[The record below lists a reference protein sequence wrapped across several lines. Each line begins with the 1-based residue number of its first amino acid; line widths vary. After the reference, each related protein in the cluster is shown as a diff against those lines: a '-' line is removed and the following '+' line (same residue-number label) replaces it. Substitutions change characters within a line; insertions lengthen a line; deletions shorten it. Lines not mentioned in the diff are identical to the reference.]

1 MSLNYHRMAIHR
13 NYIDMCYFS
22 SCYLYVSSLQCLWS
36 CLFCSN
42 LTKWTNQTWLTH
54 WSYSD
59 VHCDQKHCFKLLM
72 LMLML
77 KEHCFKS
84 FMLKEH
90 CFKSFMFKEHLWVIE
105 LFCHSWNIFLKLNSQ
120 QMTKALENTTNFICF
135 YHWGQIKTIIRYKT
149 LLSKNMLTTST
160 FTT

>member
-59 VHCDQKHCFKLLM
+59 VHCSQVPPVIKNTVLSYSCSCSCSKNIVLSHSCSKNIVLS
-72 LMLML
+72 
-77 KEHCFKS
+77 HSCSKS
-84 FMLKEH
+84 
-90 CFKSFMFKEHLWVIE
+90 
-105 LFCHSWNIFLKLNSQ
+105 
-120 QMTKALENTTNFICF
+120 ICE
-135 YHWGQIKTIIRYKT
+135 
-149 LLSKNMLTTST
+149 LLSCSAIHEIYFDNSSCLKVSERKKR
-160 FTT
+160 